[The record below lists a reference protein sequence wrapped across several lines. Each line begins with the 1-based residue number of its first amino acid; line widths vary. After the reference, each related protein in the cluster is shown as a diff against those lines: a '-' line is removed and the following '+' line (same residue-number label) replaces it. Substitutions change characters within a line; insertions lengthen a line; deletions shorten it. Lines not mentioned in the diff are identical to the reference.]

1 MIEIISFH
9 KEIQQFTKLF
19 YSMLKIT
26 ALKRPQTPHTSKSA
40 PFMCSEQDLSV

>member
-19 YSMLKIT
+19 SYFWKIFITPFVLGSLKERINS
-26 ALKRPQTPHTSKSA
+26 R
-40 PFMCSEQDLSV
+40 